1 MSGNY
6 IFPEDTLPTEPAV
19 PSGLEKVLKRF
30 IIAAGII
37 LTAELI
43 WLLAVSP
50 CMPLSKVDVIGIPE
64 LDKAFVLAAAGIE
77 NKSSYLSVNARLAE
91 QALKTLCQ
99 VGSAEVIKRF
109 PDSVR
114 IILEGRKAVAL
125 ALVPIDGRLHPVF
138 FDREGVVFKIGTG
151 WPEPETVAAPLPI
164 ISGLAFDQPLLGTR
178 LDPMF
183 HKLFSAVE
191 AIAFS
196 APELLAAISEIKIN
210 RKAYDGYDLTLYP
223 AHFPVRVRLEA
234 ELQEDKLRYV
244 LLMLDVIA
252 VQENPV
258 EEIDFRSSTASY
270 TVKEV
275 TPGY

>member
-1 MSGNY
+1 MSGDY
-6 IFPEDTLPTEPAV
+6 IFPEDTLPTEPAG
-19 PSGLEKVLKRF
+19 PSGLEKILKRF

-43 WLLAVSP
+43 WLLVVSP
-50 CMPLSKVDVIGIPE
+50 CMPLSKVDVIGISE
-64 LDKAFVLAAAGIE
+64 LDKALVLAAAGIG

-91 QALKTLCQ
+91 QALETLCQ
-99 VGSAEVIKRF
+99 VGSAKVIKRF
-109 PDSVR
+109 PDSIR
-114 IILEGRKAVAL
+114 IILEGRKVAAL
-125 ALVPIDGRLHPVF
+125 SLVPIDGRLHPVF

-151 WPEPETVAAPLPI
+151 WPEPEMVAVPLPI
-164 ISGLAFDQPLLGTR
+164 ISGLLFDQPLLGTR

-183 HKLFSAVE
+183 HKLFSALE
-191 AIAFS
+191 TIAHS
-196 APELLAAISEIKIN
+196 APEILAAISEIKIN
-210 RKAYDGYDLTLYP
+210 RNAYDGYDLTLYP
-223 AHFPVRVRLEA
+223 VHFPVRVRLEA

-244 LLMLDVIA
+244 LLMLDVMA
-252 VQENPV
+252 AQGNPV